1 MRVPGGKPAA
11 IVLAIFGLLTTI
23 ISSVLACIPP
33 ADEPHKLLAV
43 AKIIGSS
50 MAMVGVGAVVYW
62 IGRSRR

>member
-1 MRVPGGKPAA
+1 MRAPGGKPTAV
-11 IVLAIFGLLTTI
+11 VLAVFGLLTTI

-50 MAMVGVGAVVYW
+50 AMMVGIGAVVYW
-62 IGRSRR
+62 IGKSRR